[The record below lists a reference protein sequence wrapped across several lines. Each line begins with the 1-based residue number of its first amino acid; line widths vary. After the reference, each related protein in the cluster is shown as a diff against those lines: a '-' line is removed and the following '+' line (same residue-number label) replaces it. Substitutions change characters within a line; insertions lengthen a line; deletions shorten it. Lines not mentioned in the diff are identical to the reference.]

1 MRFCEC
7 DYYLISR
14 SQLICHQISIIRT
27 RIIIWTGHVIVVKD
41 FVDKVKGFRPFQFNP
56 VGMGVK
62 LLDAMQISSHQFSM
76 HFFQNYIVLVQ
87 SLVERTLPGGRIF
100 ALARDRVDTIVSLT
114 DLTSGILE
122 CFVVKMKVRI
132 VFQTGQ
138 VVHFH

>member
-1 MRFCEC
+1 MRFCKC
-7 DYYLISR
+7 DDYLISR
-14 SQLICHQISIIRT
+14 SQQICHQISIIRT
-27 RIIIWTGHVIVVKD
+27 RIVIWTGHVIVVKD

-76 HFFQNYIVLVQ
+76 HFFQNYIVQTLK
-87 SLVERTLPGGRIF
+87 ERTLPGGRIF

-122 CFVVKMKVRI
+122 CFVVKMKARI

-138 VVHFH
+138 VVHFY